1 MTFLIVVERPG
12 DRPRPFSDLT
22 THRTSALPSAQEV
35 VLISMSENSS
45 TLGHVVF
52 WGFFFMAEPA
62 SLKHKHLY

>member
-22 THRTSALPSAQEV
+22 SHRPSAQEV

-45 TLGHVVF
+45 TLGLV
-52 WGFFFMAEPA
+52 FFF
-62 SLKHKHLY
+62 YG

>member
-22 THRTSALPSAQEV
+22 THTAQDV

-45 TLGHVVF
+45 TLGHV
-52 WGFFFMAEPA
+52 FFFF
-62 SLKHKHLY
+62 YG